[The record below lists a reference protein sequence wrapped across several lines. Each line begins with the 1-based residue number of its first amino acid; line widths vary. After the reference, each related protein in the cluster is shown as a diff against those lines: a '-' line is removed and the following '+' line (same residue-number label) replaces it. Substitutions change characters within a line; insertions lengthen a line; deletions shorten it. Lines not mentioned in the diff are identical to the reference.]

1 MSTPEPEP
9 TPLAAPAPPGARRRS
24 RVTIAIATVGVVL
37 AGTFGIIALAN
48 SGGSKD
54 PDDAVRDLFSAI
66 DQEDAIG
73 VLGSLDPGERDTLQ
87 PAVEDMVTELQRVD
101 VLSDG
106 GSGGSGGGSGSS
118 AGDGPKVDLDDVSG
132 VDLSVKDLELH
143 TTRLGDDVSSVEVT
157 GGTVA
162 VNALVD
168 ELPLGPLV
176 REVIAEQDVRN
187 ETDTT
192 SADLDG
198 LRLVT
203 VRDDDGWHVSLLYTL
218 GELLRHEIDPQP
230 PIPRYGHGTPAT
242 GASSPEE
249 AVRQGV
255 AAATALDLE
264 KLISLTPA
272 DGLEALHDY
281 GPTFAAAVAGN
292 ESGVTIED
300 LQLADQRRRG
310 RQEGRHAH
318 GVHDDLGRRL
328 RRTTF
333 AHADGCTTVTYTD
346 VEGAPGGDDFVPK
359 PQKLCGRDDPY
370 GSAAGLLGV
379 PLVGSADE
387 LGIVTEQ
394 HDGKWFISPTATVVD
409 SVVGALRATT
419 REDARRIVW
428 AYSGRFWL
436 LYPDDFWKACGVEA
450 PPLDATMAEGERAMN
465 QCFEKLPDDY
475 TGFGGSPFLYGSF
488 ASELGPTS
496 TRPRRRARPRTP
508 RSRRRSSDASTR
520 PTGTSEMDAC
530 FDLLDDPEAGP
541 PVPSGTTSTTTFVPA
556 QPTVPPSTLIPPTTA
571 PASTSTAPPPTTSAP
586 TTTVR
591 CDRRRHPRPDPA
603 AVSTGAAERRSGK
616 DERHG
621 GDDDASPPRPQPRVH
636 LGRPRGGRRRGAH
649 RRADRPVRRAGVR
662 AARPGPRRG
671 DGRPAHGR
679 DRSDRSRG
687 RSARP

>member
-1 MSTPEPEP
+1 MNTPEPEP

-54 PDDAVRDLFSAI
+54 PDDAVRDLFGAI

-87 PAVEDMVTELQRVD
+87 PAVEDMVKELQRVD

-132 VDLSVKDLELH
+132 VDLSVKDLDLH

-230 PIPRYGHGTPAT
+230 PIPSYGHGTPAT

-292 ESGVTIED
+292 KSGVTIED
-300 LQLADQRRRG
+300 LQLQTNDGEDGKKVVTPTAFTMTW
-310 RQEGRHAH
+310 
-318 GVHDDLGRRL
+318 DDGYGC
-328 RRTTF
+328 TTF
-333 AHADGCTTVTYTD
+333 VHADGCTTVTYD
-346 VEGAPGGDDFVPK
+346 RRRGSPRRRRRRAEAPEALRPRR
-359 PQKLCGRDDPY
+359 PLRLSRPAS
-370 GSAAGLLGV
+370 SASRWWAA
-379 PLVGSADE
+379 PTE

-409 SVVGALRATT
+409 AVVGALRATT
-419 REDARRIVW
+419 REDARRMVW
-428 AYSGRFWL
+428 AYSGRYWL
-436 LYPDDFWKACGVEA
+436 AYPDDFWKACGVEA
-450 PPLDATMAEGERAMN
+450 PTARRHRRGRRTSHEPVLREAAGRLHRVRGLALPLR
-465 QCFEKLPDDY
+465 
-475 TGFGGSPFLYGSF
+475 
-488 ASELGPTS
+488 
-496 TRPRRRARPRTP
+496 RVRRRAVRRRTRPKGRARPSTP

-520 PTGTSEMDAC
+520 PTRSRRWMPAS
-530 FDLLDDPEAGP
+530 P
-541 PVPSGTTSTTTFVPA
+541 TSTSPGPSRRSPGRAAPTTTVAPA
-556 QPTVPPSTLIPPTTA
+556 RPTIPPSTLIPPTTA
-571 PASTSTAPPPTTSAP
+571 PASTSPGTAADHERTDDH
-586 TTTVR
+586 R
-591 CDRRRHPRPDPA
+591 GLHRRRHPRPDPA
-603 AVSTGAAERRSGK
+603 GVPT
-616 DERHG
+616 
-621 GDDDASPPRPQPRVH
+621 
-636 LGRPRGGRRRGAH
+636 RRGRTAQ
-649 RRADRPVRRAGVR
+649 RQG
-662 AARPGPRRG
+662 
-671 DGRPAHGR
+671 
-679 DRSDRSRG
+679 
-687 RSARP
+687 